1 MIRVALRRN
10 VGVTVW
16 ACALVLS
23 AGVTMPLQ
31 AQQAAGAP
39 EPAPLAPPD
48 AAPPAGVEPAEPA
61 GAAAATP
68 ATGVSRVT
76 FVNHQPGVTMYLV
89 TPKLKVY
96 LCQKECT
103 LELRQAPY
111 QVGLGM
117 PGDDVLPA
125 DAPLTVGEG
134 PQVVETAYVSRADL
148 RRTGLLV
155 LGVGVALSVATL
167 VTGIYITAQADSP
180 SAETVGIA
188 SVTGGAAGLAIS
200 SVVGLIMAL
209 REDEAHAVLRP
220 ADR

>member
-1 MIRVALRRN
+1 VWACVLLS
-10 VGVTVW
+10 VGVT
-16 ACALVLS
+16 
-23 AGVTMPLQ
+23 TPLQ
-31 AQQAAGAP
+31 AQQAAAAP
-39 EPAPLAPPD
+39 EPASMQAPE
-48 AAPPAGVEPAEPA
+48 AAPGDAVPAEPA
-61 GAAAATP
+61 APAADAGS

-76 FVNHQPGVTMYLV
+76 FVNHQPGVSMYLV

-96 LCQKECT
+96 LCQQECS

-125 DAPLTVGEG
+125 SAAIRVGEG

-167 VTGIYITAQADSP
+167 VTGIYITAQADTP
-180 SAETVGIA
+180 STETVGLA

-200 SVVGLIMAL
+200 SVIGLIMAL

>member
-1 MIRVALRRN
+1 VWACVLVLG
-10 VGVTVW
+10 VGVT
-16 ACALVLS
+16 
-23 AGVTMPLQ
+23 TPLQ
-31 AQQAAGAP
+31 AQEAAAAP
-39 EPAPLAPPD
+39 EPALLQASE
-48 AAPPAGVEPAEPA
+48 AAPGDAEPA
-61 GAAAATP
+61 APVAAAAP

-76 FVNHQPGVTMYLV
+76 FANHQPGVAMYLV

-103 LELRQAPY
+103 LELRQAAY

-117 PGDDVLPA
+117 PGGDVLPT
-125 DAPLTVGEG
+125 DAPIAVGEG

-167 VTGIYITAQADSP
+167 VTGIYITAQADTQST
-180 SAETVGIA
+180 ETVGLA

-200 SVVGLIMAL
+200 SIIGLIMAL